1 MSTWNRIESGIKQ
14 GLKDVAA
21 SYGFDSLPGV
31 GNLLGKAGSAVGG
44 GIQGAKD
51 ARAEVEIQKSKAKTR
66 LEVGRIEK
74 AATQTV
80 SKGAAKG
87 AIKAIGIWGFIP
99 DVAIFANGFRKGY
112 SAAGH

>member
-21 SYGFDSLPGV
+21 SYGIDWSGAANTASKV
-31 GNLLGKAGSAVGG
+31 GPAVGG
-44 GIQGAKD
+44 GIKGAKN
-51 ARAEVEIQKSKAKTR
+51 ARAEVEMRISKAETR

-74 AATQTV
+74 AATQMV
-80 SKGAAKG
+80 AKGAAKG

-99 DVAIFANGFRKGY
+99 DIAIFANGFRKGY
-112 SAAGH
+112 STAGN